1 MDHSKR
7 VITGIGIDNNGN
19 HFFETLD
26 PHDMSTNTGGTV
38 NVSGASATTAIG
50 GSIGG
55 VQVNSA
61 HYADEL
67 SPDYRKDFLVGRLD
81 SSGTYQTF
89 VDIDDDL
96 VLPRTLILD
105 SNVAVLNY
113 ENDGTLLTAY
123 NNIILTGQTT
133 GFTAPQFKVT
143 GDFNSTTGTTY
154 SADTDFVDADA
165 VTQRFT
171 KQIAGASSD
180 TNEAIQFGTGATA
193 GDPVNFTITVR
204 EKNSPNNA
212 DKTISTTFS
221 IIKVKRWCSGTEGR
235 TVSIVPDD
243 NSIVYTVGV
252 GGTQTATPS
261 SITIDATAFNFPSDA
276 KFRFVNQNGVVLK
289 DWTNQTDSN
298 GVPPNRLV
306 LTSPNKFGLAFANP
320 AGGSNVNIRLV
331 EVQVSL

>member
-204 EKNSPNNA
+204 EKNDPNNA

-221 IIKVKRWCSGTEGR
+221 IIKVKDGASGTEGR

-298 GVPPNRLV
+298 GVPLIDLYLLPLISLV
-306 LTSPNKFGLAFANP
+306 LLSPILRAD
-320 AGGSNVNIRLV
+320 
-331 EVQVSL
+331 QM